1 MNISSANRDMKKA
14 FHESGFTG
22 KDCVIALLDTAVGD
36 VGKMKN
42 HIVHTDSY
50 RIDDKNNQDHGSFI
64 ANMLFEWAPDATILS
79 YCVFPNGEGKMTLTN
94 QALEDVISRAK
105 ADPGRQYFVN
115 MSLASNLGKNVV
127 SPTIAKMHT
136 LIQQCNAARIPVY
149 VASGNDGSEQLY
161 IYPSRFEEPVCICA
175 ANSNGSVASFSTF
188 HDETDFLEA
197 GVDILGINRY
207 GIPTFMSGTSM
218 ACPNALGKAVLLA
231 CKMREDTG
239 SWPTEMQLYNESKA
253 CAIDCETVGY
263 DKKSGFGFIDIRKS
277 DGIYKHVESTE
288 KPITWKDSVSN
299 VILIFKTLLKNSGM
313 YPADEVSDA
322 PYSRVLKYGM
332 EGADVK
338 KVKDKLLELGY
349 LSSSTKYTFGGDTRT
364 AVKKFQADHGLEID
378 GKVGPITWNA
388 LFNVVAPSE
397 EEGEP
402 LPDTEFDLSLI
413 PPNIS
418 RAKAIKIAKDLACVS
433 EVRRAIVLDAL
444 QFAVDPDNVPQFMLS
459 FYGRGKNLYNNDLS
473 LNVAT
478 KSKMDS
484 YFRNSN
490 YAPYYDGGRQ
500 QEMEATAIASNY
512 TTPWSDCSGEIVGLS
527 KRWCADYIDGVKK
540 LVSSGFDAN
549 ANTLISRYANKTDNP
564 KPGDWAWRD
573 GHIGLYAGGAIVVEH
588 VGGAYGCA
596 ASIVSNRRV
605 YSFTDGRTHKMGG
618 WTSFG
623 SPVFYD

>member
-22 KDCVIALLDTAVGD
+22 KDCVICVLDTATGD
-36 VGKMKN
+36 VGKMKT
-42 HIVHTDSY
+42 HLVHADEY
-50 RIDDKNNQDHGSFI
+50 RINDSNPSDHSTFI
-64 ANMLFEWAPDATILS
+64 CNMLFDWAPDATILS
-79 YCVFPNGEGKMTLTN
+79 YCVFPNNVGSMSLTN
-94 QALEDVISRAK
+94 KALEDVINRAK
-105 ADPGRQYFVN
+105 ADPDRQYFVN

-136 LIQQCNAARIPVY
+136 LIQQCNATRIPVY

-161 IYPSRFEEPVCICA
+161 IYPSRFQEPVCICA

-239 SWPTEMQLYNESKA
+239 SWPTEMQLYNEAKA

-277 DGIYKHVESTE
+277 DGIYKHVESIE

-299 VILIFKTLLKNSGM
+299 VISIFKTLLKNSGM

-349 LSSSTKYTFGGDTRT
+349 LHASTKYTFGGDTRT

-388 LFNVVAPSE
+388 LFNVATPSE
-397 EEGEP
+397 DASESIPGV
-402 LPDTEFDLSLI
+402 EFDLDLI

-418 RAKAIKIAKDLACVS
+418 RAHAAEIAAELAGVS
-433 EVRRAIVLDAL
+433 EVRRAMVLDAL
-444 QFAVDPDNVPQFMLS
+444 SHAVDPDNLPQYMYS
-459 FYGRGKNLYNNDLS
+459 FYGRGKNLYNNDLT
-473 LNVAT
+473 LNIAT
-478 KSKMDS
+478 QSKLSS
-484 YFRNSN
+484 YFRNDN
-490 YAPYYDGGRQ
+490 YAPYFDNGRQ
-500 QEMEATAIASNY
+500 DIMEAAAEASDY
-512 TTPWSDCSGEIVGLS
+512 TNSWADCSGGVVGLL
-527 KRWCADYIDGVKK
+527 KKYCVAGVGGVKTT
-540 LVSSGFDAN
+540 VSPKFDAN
-549 ANTLISRYANKTDNP
+549 ANTLIARYARPTSSP
-564 KPGDWAWRD
+564 TPGDFIHKD
-573 GHIGLYAGGAIVVEH
+573 GHIGIVVSSGFTVEWAGGEFGACLSAI
-588 VGGAYGCA
+588 
-596 ASIVSNRRV
+596 SNRRI
-605 YSFTDGRTHKMGG
+605 YSFLRRKLSKMSA
-618 WTSFG
+618 WTSLG
-623 SPVFYD
+623 KPVFYD